1 MEEPKYISGIFNY
14 CDSWC
19 ERCRFTHRCR
29 SYDPQ
34 HAQSETDSGTLLEML
49 HDSLQE
55 AIEVIRAHVEE
66 KGLDWDHFKKEAAN
80 TPSTPPE
87 LTAAEEQLI
96 TMAHEYSHLA
106 RTWLDEHRH
115 LLQSRG
121 EELTNQLH
129 MGMPVRE
136 KGIELADALEVI
148 QWYLFL
154 IQTKLHRALQGLHDE
169 FPLEDDPIQNDANGS
184 AKITLIA
191 VENSLAAW
199 EVVRERFPNQTDTIL
214 DLLLLLGRLRSGIQ
228 HAFVHVREF
237 IRPGFDEIPAS

>member
-1 MEEPKYISGIFNY
+1 MEEHQYIPGIFNY

-19 ERCRFTHRCR
+19 ERCPFTHRCR
-29 SYDPQ
+29 SYDPR
-34 HAQSETDSGTLLEML
+34 QSSAENDSGALLEML

-55 AIEVIRAHVEE
+55 AMAVIRTHVEE
-66 KGLDWDHFKKEAAN
+66 QGLDWDTFQREAA
-80 TPSTPPE
+80 STSLARPE
-87 LTAAEEQLI
+87 FTAPQERL
-96 TMAHEYSHLA
+96 MALARAYSKQA
-106 RTWLDEHRH
+106 RTWLEEHRD
-115 LLQSRG
+115 LLQARG
-121 EELTNQLH
+121 EELSDQLAL
-129 MGMPVRE
+129 GMPVRE

-154 IQTKLHRALQGLHDE
+154 IQTKLHRALQGLHDD

-199 EVVRERFPNQTDTIL
+199 EVVRERFPNQTDSIL
-214 DLLLLLGRLRSGIQ
+214 DLLVLLGRLRSGIE
-228 HAFVHVREF
+228 HTFVHVREF